1 MLKEPDRSLEYIVG
15 NPDFKA
21 LQELLD
27 KIKSL
32 YNEYSEE
39 KILLNLKLIVHKYS
53 AGIIMHKMYESQDS
67 FDDLLE
73 QIKSIYTENHE
84 DIIRLALS
92 ACIKDIELD
101 EQVRKDREAGKN
113 RTVERGEIYY
123 CELTGVVGSE
133 ASGRRPVLI
142 ISNNENNKHSSK
154 VNAILLTTKP
164 KNLVF
169 AECINKT
176 DLKSGY
182 VKDKTK
188 AVVTDI
194 ISIEKARLDDR
205 IAVVKD
211 EKMDLIAQKVR
222 NQLGI

>member
-15 NPDFKA
+15 NPDFNA

-39 KILLNLKLIVHKYS
+39 KILLNLKLIVQKYS

-73 QIKSIYTENHE
+73 QIKGIYTENHE
-84 DIIRLALS
+84 NKIRLALS

-101 EQVRKDREAGKN
+101 EQVRKDKEAGEN

-133 ASGRRPVLI
+133 ASGKRPVLI

-169 AECINKT
+169 AEGINKT

-194 ISIEKARLDDR
+194 LSIEKARLDNR

>member
-169 AECINKT
+169 VEWINKT